1 MPDHLP
7 LRTALAL
14 LGLAAAIPAVA
25 QQATTDIV
33 VEGERYPPE
42 QAKQISADILSD
54 FGVAQANAPAARW
67 TEPICLKIV
76 GLSDRQAAIVDD
88 RIREVA
94 TIVRAPLAKGK
105 CSSNAIVS
113 FTGNGADVTRQI
125 NRRAPDRMREVPE
138 ALRNRYMTD
147 MLPARWWYAT
157 GTGAADGMAPSSV
170 GAPGVFFEQ
179 SDATANAL
187 NISGDEGS
195 VVTHRSSLVSTQVAR
210 SIHTATVIIDASQTR
225 GAAIETLADFA
236 ALVLLAE
243 VKPGARSSSISVL
256 AAFGG
261 YDPPK
266 GLTDWDM
273 AFLKA
278 LYRIPLDRTANRH
291 RGQLVVE
298 MSKAMSTAKA
308 APQP

>member
-1 MPDHLP
+1 MPHRLP
-7 LRTALAL
+7 LRTALTL
-14 LGLAAAIPAVA
+14 LGLVASVSASA
-25 QQATTDIV
+25 QQSTTDIV

-42 QAKQISADILSD
+42 QARQISVDILGD

-67 TEPICLKIV
+67 TEPICLRVI
-76 GLSDRQAAIVDD
+76 GLSDRHTAIVEA

-94 TIVRAPLAKGK
+94 TAVRAPLARGK
-105 CSSNAIVS
+105 CSGNAVVT
-113 FTGNGADVTRQI
+113 FTGDGAQVTGEI
-125 NRRAPDRMREVPE
+125 ARRAPNRLREVPE
-138 ALRNRYMTD
+138 ALRSRYVTD
-147 MLPARWWYAT
+147 TLPARWWYST
-157 GTGAADGMAPSSV
+157 GTGAADGMAASSV
-170 GAPGVFFEQ
+170 GPPGVNYEGAD
-179 SDATANAL
+179 SGATAL
-187 NISGDEGS
+187 GMSGDEGT
-195 VVTHRSSLVSTQVAR
+195 VVTHRSSLVSTQTAR
-210 SIHTATVIIDASQTR
+210 SIHSATVIIDATQTG

-291 RGQLVVE
+291 RNQLVVE
-298 MSKAMSTAKA
+298 MSKSMASGKGAT
-308 APQP
+308 QP

>member
-1 MPDHLP
+1 MRDRLP
-7 LRTALAL
+7 LRTALSML
-14 LGLAAAIPAVA
+14 WLIAAPAVA
-25 QQATTDIV
+25 QQDASDIV
-33 VEGERYPPE
+33 VQGERYPSE
-42 QAKQISADILSD
+42 QAKQISTDMLSD

-76 GLSDRQAAIVDD
+76 GLSDRQAAIVDA

-94 TIVRAPLAKGK
+94 VMVRAPLAKGK
-105 CSSNAIVS
+105 CSGNAVVT
-113 FTGNGADVTRQI
+113 FTGNGAQVTSEI
-125 NRRAPDRMREVPE
+125 ARRAPGRLSEVPE
-138 ALRNRYMTD
+138 ALRSRYLTD
-147 MLPARWWYAT
+147 SLPTRWWYST
-157 GTGAADGMAPSSV
+157 GVGAADGMAASSA
-170 GAPGVFFEQ
+170 GPPGVFYEGA
-179 SDATANAL
+179 DTGATAL
-187 NISGDEGS
+187 GMSGEDGT
-195 VVTHRSSLVSTQVAR
+195 VVTHRSSLVSTQTAR
-210 SIHTATVIIDASQTR
+210 SIRSATVIIDASQT
-225 GAAIETLADFA
+225 GGVAIETLADFA

-298 MSKAMSTAKA
+298 MSKAMSAAKGA
-308 APQP
+308 TQP

>member
-1 MPDHLP
+1 MPRRLP
-7 LRTALAL
+7 LRCALVLVGLVTAMP
-14 LGLAAAIPAVA
+14 IVA
-25 QQATTDIV
+25 QQGTTDIV

-42 QAKQISADILSD
+42 QAKQISTDILSD

-67 TEPICLKIV
+67 TEPICLRVV
-76 GLSDRQAAIVDD
+76 GLSDRQTAIVEA

-94 TIVRAPLAKGK
+94 VLVRAPLARGK
-105 CSSNAIVS
+105 CSGNAIVS
-113 FTGNGADVTRQI
+113 FTGNGADVASEI
-125 NRRAPDRMREVPE
+125 ARRAPNRMREVPE
-138 ALRNRYMTD
+138 AQRNRYLTD
-147 MLPARWWYAT
+147 MLPARWWYST

-170 GAPGVFFEQ
+170 GAPGVFFEN
-179 SDATANAL
+179 SDATVSAL
-187 NISGDEGS
+187 NVSGDEGAI
-195 VVTHRSSLVSTQVAR
+195 VTRRSSLVSTQTAR
-210 SIHTATVIIDASQTR
+210 SIHSATVIIDATQTR

-261 YDPPK
+261 YDPPR

-273 AFLKA
+273 AFLRA

-291 RGQLVVE
+291 RNQLVVE
-298 MSKAMSTAKA
+298 MSKSMASGKGAT
-308 APQP
+308 QP

>member
-1 MPDHLP
+1 MPDHQP

-14 LGLAAAIPAVA
+14 LALAAAWPVAA
-25 QQATTDIV
+25 QQDASDIV

-42 QAKQISADILSD
+42 QAKQISTDILGD

-67 TEPICLKIV
+67 TEPICLRVV
-76 GLSDRQAAIVDD
+76 GLSDRQAAIVDA
-88 RIREVA
+88 RIREAAVM
-94 TIVRAPLAKGK
+94 VRAPLARGK
-105 CSSNAIVS
+105 CSANAIVS
-113 FTGNGADVTRQI
+113 FTGNGADVTSQI
-125 NRRAPDRMREVPE
+125 NRRAPNRMREVPE
-138 ALRNRYMTD
+138 ALRKRYLTD
-147 MLPARWWYAT
+147 AMPIRWWYST
-157 GTGAADGMAPSSV
+157 GIGAADGMAASSV
-170 GAPGVFFEQ
+170 GAPGVFFEN

-187 NISGDEGS
+187 NISGDEGTI
-195 VVTHRSSLVSTQVAR
+195 VTHRSSLVSTQVAR
-210 SIHTATVIIDASQTR
+210 SIHNATVIVDASQT
-225 GAAIETLADFA
+225 GGVAIETLADFA

-278 LYRIPLDRTANRH
+278 LYRIPLDRTAGRH
-291 RGQLVVE
+291 RNQLVVE
-298 MSKAMSTAKA
+298 MSKAMSTAKGA
-308 APQP
+308 KQP

>member
-1 MPDHLP
+1 MPDHQP

-14 LGLAAAIPAVA
+14 LALAAAWPVAA
-25 QQATTDIV
+25 QQDASDIV

-42 QAKQISADILSD
+42 QAKQISTDILGD

-67 TEPICLKIV
+67 TEPICLKVV
-76 GLSDRQAAIVDD
+76 GLSDRQAAIVDA
-88 RIREVA
+88 RIREIA
-94 TIVRAPLAKGK
+94 LSVRAPLARGK
-105 CSSNAIVS
+105 CSGNAVVT
-113 FTGNGADVTRQI
+113 FTGNGAEVTGEI
-125 NRRAPDRMREVPE
+125 ARRAPNRLREVPE
-138 ALRNRYMTD
+138 ALRVRYVSD
-147 MLPARWWYAT
+147 LLPVRWWYST
-157 GTGAADGMAPSSV
+157 GTGAADGMAASSV
-170 GAPGVFFEQ
+170 GAPGVYFEGA
-179 SDATANAL
+179 DTGATAL
-187 NISGDEGS
+187 GVSGDEGT
-195 VVTHRSSLVSTQVAR
+195 VVTHRSSMVSTQTAR
-210 SIHTATVIIDASQTR
+210 SIHSATVIIDASQTR

-256 AAFGG
+256 AAFGS

-291 RGQLVVE
+291 RSQLVVE
-298 MSKAMSTAKA
+298 MSKAMSTAKGA
-308 APQP
+308 KQP